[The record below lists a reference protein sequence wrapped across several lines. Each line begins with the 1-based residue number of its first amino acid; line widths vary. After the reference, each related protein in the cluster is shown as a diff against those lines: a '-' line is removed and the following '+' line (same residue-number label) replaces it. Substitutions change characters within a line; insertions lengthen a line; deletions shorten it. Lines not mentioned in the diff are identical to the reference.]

1 MTNVRKGKHLT
12 FTERLQIE
20 VARKQGL
27 KPKEI
32 AQMLGKSIRTI
43 YYELKRGTYQ
53 HKINVYDKYYGD
65 KIGERYETRYSP
77 DVAEEKYRQNLQAKG
92 APLKIGNDYELA
104 EYIENRIIDGG
115 LTPIAVLG
123 EIKRNNIP
131 FKTSIC
137 VRTLYGYIYKNVFLR
152 LDMKYLPLKS
162 KQKKRRKKTTI
173 ARAPRGTSIEKRPA
187 VINDRAEFGH
197 WEMDCVD
204 GPTKNS
210 LLVFTER
217 ITRKGIIFNIPNKK
231 TETIVHCINILERRY
246 GKLFRKIFK
255 SITVDNGSEFADV
268 QGMEK
273 SIYRGQRTKFFYC
286 HPYSSW
292 ERGTNERMNRE
303 IRRKIP
309 KKTNLSLITPQK
321 AQEVEDWIN
330 NYPRQVLGFATAN
343 ELFNA
348 EILRISKNI

>member
-1 MTNVRKGKHLT
+1 MKNERKGKHLT

-32 AQMLGKSIRTI
+32 AKLIGKSIRTI
-43 YYELKRGTYQ
+43 YYELKRGTYG
-53 HKINVYDKYYGD
+53 HKTNVYDYYGD
-65 KIGERYETRYSP
+65 KVGERYEQRYSP

-104 EYIENRIIDGG
+104 EYIENRIVNDG
-115 LTPIAVLG
+115 LTPLAVLG
-123 EIKRNNIP
+123 EIKRNNLP

-137 VRTLYGYIYKNVFLR
+137 VSTLYGYIYKNVFLR
-152 LDMKYLPLKS
+152 LEMKHLPIKA
-162 KQKKRRKKTTI
+162 KQKKRRKKMTI

-187 VINDRAEFGH
+187 VINDRTDFGH

-210 LLVFTER
+210 LLVFSER
-217 ITRKGIIFNIPNKK
+217 MTRKEIIFNIPNKK
-231 TETIVHCINILERRY
+231 TETIVGCINILERRY
-246 GKLFRKIFK
+246 GKLFRKVFK
-255 SITVDNGSEFADV
+255 SITVDNGSEFSDV
-268 QGMEK
+268 HGMEK
-273 SIYRGQRTKFFYC
+273 SIYSGQRTKIFYC

-303 IRRKIP
+303 IRRRIP
-309 KKTNLSLITPQK
+309 KGTDLRIITAQK
-321 AQEVEDWIN
+321 AQEVEDWLN
-330 NYPRQVLGFATAN
+330 NYPRPILNFATAN
-343 ELFNA
+343 ELFDA
-348 EILRISKNI
+348 EILKISKNF

>member
-1 MTNVRKGKHLT
+1 MENRKGKHLT

-20 VARKQGL
+20 LARKQGL

-32 AQMLGKSIRTI
+32 ADLIGKSVRTI

-53 HKINVYDKYYGD
+53 HKSSVYDNYYGG
-65 KIGERYETRYSP
+65 KIGERLDTRYSP
-77 DVAEEKYRQNLQAKG
+77 DIAEQRYRQNLQAKG

-104 EYIENRIIDGG
+104 EYIEKRIVDGG
-115 LTPIAVLG
+115 LTPLAVLG
-123 EIKRNNIP
+123 EIKRNNLP
-131 FKTSIC
+131 FKTTIC
-137 VRTLYGYIYKNVFLR
+137 VRTLYSYIYKNVFLR
-152 LDMKYLPLKS
+152 LDMKHLPLKS
-162 KQKKRRKKTTI
+162 QQKKRRNKTTI

-187 VINDRAEFGH
+187 EVNDRVEFGH

-217 ITRKGIIFNIPNKK
+217 ITRKEIIFSIPNK
-231 TETIVHCINILERRY
+231 TTATIVGCINILERRY
-246 GKLFRKIFK
+246 GKLFRKVFK
-255 SITVDNGSEFADV
+255 SITVDNGSEFSNCK
-268 QGMEK
+268 GMEK
-273 SIYRGQRTKFFYC
+273 SIYRGQRTKFYYC
-286 HPYSSW
+286 HPYSGF

-309 KKTNLSLITPQK
+309 KGTDLSIITQK
-321 AQEVEDWIN
+321 RAQEVEDWIN
-330 NYPRQVLGFATAN
+330 EYPRQVLNFATAN

-348 EILRISKNI
+348 EISKILKNL